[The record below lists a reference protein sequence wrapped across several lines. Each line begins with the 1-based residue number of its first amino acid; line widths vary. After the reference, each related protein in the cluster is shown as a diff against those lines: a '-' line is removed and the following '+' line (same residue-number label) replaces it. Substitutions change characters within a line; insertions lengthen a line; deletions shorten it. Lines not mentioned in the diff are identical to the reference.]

1 MILENLEKLI
11 RQIIKEEVA
20 HPVLAKIDK
29 SLTDYTCDCVELTSD
44 GQETDTIYTRVQ
56 IPKLLASK
64 DGGIYL
70 TPSKGT
76 TVLINF
82 LNGDR
87 NLPVISAIMGGQS
100 SHSGIENKLLISA
113 NGKDLGS
120 ILVTMCDKITSLTT
134 VGSSATQSLQP
145 SQIVEWKLFM
155 ETDIKALFH
164 TDI

>member
-11 RQIIKEEVA
+11 RQLIKEEVA

-44 GQETDTIYTRVQ
+44 GQETSTIYTRVQ

-76 TVLINF
+76 TVLLNF

-87 NLPVISAIMGGQS
+87 NFPVIAAVMGGQS
-100 SHSGIENKLLISA
+100 SHLGVENKLSISA
-113 NGKDLGS
+113 NGKDLGT
-120 ILVTMCDKITSLTT
+120 ILVTMCDKISALTT
-134 VGSSATQSLQP
+134 VGSSASQTMQP
-145 SQIVEWKLFM
+145 SQIIEWKLFV
-155 ETDIKALFH
+155 ETDIKTLF
-164 TDI
+164 DIN